1 MGTMKLVVAVV
12 QDQDEAG
19 LLGALA
25 KEGFQATK
33 LASTGGFLREG
44 NTTVLV
50 GVEEDRVEAVLELVR
65 KTCRSRRQLVTPLA
79 SLGRVETAC
88 FTEPVEVP
96 VGGATVFVVDVERFA
111 KV

>member
-1 MGTMKLVVAVV
+1 MKLVVAVV
-12 QDQDEAG
+12 QDQDEAN
-19 LLGALA
+19 LLSTLSNA
-25 KEGFQATK
+25 GFQATK

-50 GVEEDRVEAVLELVR
+50 GVEEDRVEAVLDLVR
-65 KTCRSRRQLVTPLA
+65 KTCRSRRQLITPLA
-79 SLGRVETAC
+79 SLGRVDTPY

-96 VGGATVFVVDVERFA
+96 VGGATVFVVDVERFV

>member
-1 MGTMKLVVAVV
+1 MKLVIAVV
-12 QDQDEAG
+12 QDQDEAN

-25 KEGFQATK
+25 KAGFQATK

-50 GVEEDRVEAVLELVR
+50 GVEEDRVDAVLDLVR
-65 KTCRSRRQLVTPLA
+65 QTCRSRRQLVTPLA
-79 SLGRVETAC
+79 SLGRIETAY
-88 FTEPVEVP
+88 FAEPVEVP
-96 VGGATVFVVDVERFA
+96 VGGATVFVVDVERFV

>member
-1 MGTMKLVVAVV
+1 MRLVIAVV
-12 QDQDEAG
+12 QDQDEAA
-19 LLGALA
+19 LLGALN
-25 KEGFQATK
+25 KSGFPATK

-50 GVEEDRVEAVLELVR
+50 GVEEENVDAVLDTIR
-65 KTCRSRRQLVTPLA
+65 RTCRSRRQLVTPLA
-79 SLGRVETAC
+79 SLNRIETAY

-96 VGGATVFVVDVERFA
+96 IGGATVFVVDVERFV

>member
-1 MGTMKLVVAVV
+1 MKLVIAVV
-12 QDQDEAG
+12 QDQDEAN
-19 LLGALA
+19 LLSALS
-25 KEGFQATK
+25 ESGFQATK

-44 NTTVLV
+44 NTTILV
-50 GVEEDRVEAVLELVR
+50 GVEEEKVEAVLDLVR

-79 SLGRVETAC
+79 SLGRIETTY

-96 VGGATVFVVDVERFA
+96 VGGATVFVVDVERFI